1 MATIPPLSLSNL
13 VDISVTVSPAAATA
27 NSLNQGLFIGNS
39 SVIPA
44 YGANSRLRQYS
55 AQTFTSAMLTDGFTV
70 NSPEYIGLQTYFD
83 QNPQAQFG
91 WAGVQ
96 ETTAIATLI
105 IDAAGTGWAV
115 GDLFSVTQSGANNF
129 IGRVT
134 AEAGG
139 IPSAIEIVQQGQ
151 GFSVAT
157 GLPTVAISPSTGTG
171 LTVTIT
177 AIGETL
183 LQAAVACRNTNS
195 TWYGLSV
202 YNPVDADNLAL
213 AEWADPLWQTTRY
226 YAWSADVAIAN
237 GTAGNLAL
245 QLQALK
251 LRTIGVYSTTQSG
264 LFPNN
269 IYAAAALMGVEMGG
283 NTGLPS
289 SFFTDA
295 HKQLVGIAPEP
306 VSQTQYGN
314 IKNANFNVYGNFQP
328 YQLLEPGFASNG
340 DPSYLWLY
348 LAVLVSQMQINLVN
362 VLQSLPVVPQN
373 NAGQHFLLQ
382 AADTSCAYVAAIGFL
397 ATGTWQ
403 GAAVL
408 NGLSTGQSLPL
419 GYLNQSP
426 SYATQSQGDRDAGK
440 AVPILCAITTAG
452 AVQSLLVGIY
462 AEI

>member
-1 MATIPPLSLSNL
+1 MASVPPLSLSNL

-27 NSLNQGLFIGNS
+27 NSLNQGLFIANS

-44 YGANSRLRQYS
+44 YGANSRLRQYT
-55 AQTFTSAMLTDGFTV
+55 AQTFSSAMLTDGFTTD
-70 NSPEYIGLQTYFD
+70 SPEYIGMQIYFS
-83 QNPQAQFG
+83 QNPQPQFG
-91 WAGVQ
+91 WVGVQ
-96 ETTAIATLI
+96 ETTAINTFV
-105 IDAAGTGWAV
+105 IDVAGTGWAV
-115 GDLFSVTQSGANNF
+115 GDEFTVTQSGANNA

-134 AEAGG
+134 AAASGV
-139 IPSAIEIVQQGQ
+139 PSAIAIVQQGQ

-157 GLPTVAISPSTGTG
+157 GLATAAIGPSTGTA
-171 LTVTIT
+171 LTVSIT
-177 AIGETL
+177 VIGETL
-183 LQAAVACRNTNS
+183 LQAAEACRAANS

-226 YAWSADVAIAN
+226 YAWSAAIAIAN
-237 GTAGNLAL
+237 GTTGNLAL

-251 LRTIGVYSTTQSG
+251 LRVMGVYSTTQSS

-283 NTGLPS
+283 NTGLAN

-306 VSQTQYGN
+306 VSQTQYTN
-314 IKNANFNVYGNFQP
+314 IKSASFSVYGNFQP

-362 VLQSLPVVPQN
+362 VLQGMPAVPQT

-382 AADTSCAYVAAIGFL
+382 AADTACAYVASIGFL
-397 ATGTWQ
+397 ASGTWK
-403 GAAVL
+403 GAPVL
-408 NGLSTGQSLPL
+408 NGLDNGQALPL